1 MAFKW
6 STVETDIT
14 EVIVEYG
21 QTGAIRP
28 ETGSDIPAL
37 FVVAQYDQQERDGE
51 VIQFADRKV
60 YLSTTGITTEPTT
73 SDRLVIGGSAK
84 RIVSVDVISPAGLV
98 LCYVLQVRS

>member
-1 MAFKW
+1 MAFDW

-14 EVIVEYG
+14 EVITEYG

-28 ETGSDIPAL
+28 ETGSDVPAK

-51 VIQFADRKV
+51 LIQFADRKV

-73 SDRLVIGGSAK
+73 SDRLVIAGSPS
-84 RIVSVDVISPAGLV
+84 VSCPST
-98 LCYVLQVRS
+98 